1 MTFLNIFKTQNN
13 ENGAKN
19 KFSHSESQEEMSS
32 FIESA
37 CCSGKTSFRENNQLG
52 KMLPIPLCSMPTYLI
67 ADIPQSH
74 NIL

>member
-13 ENGAKN
+13 ESGAKN
-19 KFSHSESQEEMSS
+19 KFSHLGSQEEMSS
-32 FIESA
+32 FTESA
-37 CCSGKTSFRENNQLG
+37 CCSRKTSFRENNQHG
-52 KMLPIPLCSMPTYLI
+52 IMLPFPLCSMPTYLI